1 MAHQRAISKSKNLL
15 IRKRLIKMNKKM
27 NVLKVGLALA
37 AAVMVTGCASIGS
50 VNTKMVNNSNE
61 GIFYGGTGTPDSK
74 QVKEICDAINNK
86 DSRCNNQQNY
96 VVTAAYSKFGFA
108 DGAVGMNVLVNK
120 NFKDLDK
127 LNFNG
132 RYGDKNMPFVKVKVI
147 PGQLGEIL
155 EVVSTN
161 GDGKCYWSGM
171 PRAGGV
177 VCPAYNYDYRK
188 DFTGVVFR

>member
-1 MAHQRAISKSKNLL
+1 
-15 IRKRLIKMNKKM
+15 MNITKTGF
-27 NVLKVGLALA
+27 VLVVA
-37 AAVMVTGCASIGS
+37 AMVTACATISS
-50 VNTKMVNNSNE
+50 VSNKMVNNTKE
-61 GIFYGGTGTPDSK
+61 GIIYGGTGTPDSK
-74 QVKEICDAINNK
+74 QVKEICDAINNR
-86 DSRCNNQQNY
+86 DYRCNDQENY
-96 VVTAAYSKFGFA
+96 EVAAVYSKFGFA

-132 RYGDKNMPFVKVKVI
+132 RYGDKKMPFVKVRVI

-188 DFTGVVFR
+188 DFRGVVYR